1 MCVVMHIYLPLFGKV
16 VYYSMTINDLKLA
29 AKDDTLFWDVIYQP
43 SEHMLEHGTYVYS
56 HDRKRHLFLADNS
69 LLASISLTPVELFD
83 LLNQCEVDG
92 RVNILLVDGKF
103 LVHW

>member
-1 MCVVMHIYLPLFGKV
+1 
-16 VYYSMTINDLKLA
+16 MTINDLKFA

-43 SEHMLEHGTYVYS
+43 SAHMLEHGTRVYS
-56 HDRKRHLFLADNS
+56 HDRKRHLFLEDNIF
-69 LLASISLTPVELFD
+69 LATISLTPVELLD

-92 RVNILLVDGKF
+92 RVNILYVDGKF